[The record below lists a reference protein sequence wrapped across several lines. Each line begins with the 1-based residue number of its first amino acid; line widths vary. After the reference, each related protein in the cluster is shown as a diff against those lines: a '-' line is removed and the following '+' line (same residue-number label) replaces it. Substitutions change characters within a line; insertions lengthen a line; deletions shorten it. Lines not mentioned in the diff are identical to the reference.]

1 MSYNL
6 DKLRK
11 GLKERSA
18 FRQKRNLPG
27 VDIKRTS
34 REKGPFGGL
43 WFIWS

>member
-1 MSYNL
+1 MSYNR

-27 VDIKRTS
+27 VAIKRTPC
-34 REKGPFGGL
+34 EKGPFGGL
-43 WFIWS
+43 FAI